1 MERSIT
7 KTEVEQMQKEN
18 ISLRVIDIR
27 TADEFN
33 KLHIPV
39 AENIDAA
46 NLESKLSSFS
56 KDDTIVCVCNK
67 GHERSQNAAA
77 ILYNNGFEN
86 TFYLEGGT
94 LGWFAPTPKGQ

>member
-1 MERSIT
+1 MHT
-7 KTEVEQMQKEN
+7 KKGM
-18 ISLRVIDIR
+18 SLTQLKDMLAAKTASLKVIDIR
-27 TADEFN
+27 TAAEFD

-46 NLESKLSSFS
+46 DLENNLSSFS

-67 GHERSQNAAA
+67 GHERSQNAAEF
-77 ILYNNGFEN
+77 LYNNGFEN

-94 LGWFAPTPKGQ
+94 LGWFAE